1 MPRAINKLT
10 HASLKKTAPGY
21 YADGAGLFLQVTEGA
36 DGGARRSWLCRCSV
50 NGKRRELGLGSAEQV
65 SLADARKRCAEFRD
79 KAKAG
84 VDPVEQARLERE
96 AKEAAAAAERA
107 RSMTFDQCAKAYIAA
122 HAPSWRNDKHR
133 AQWAATLAQYASP
146 VIGALPVAEI
156 DRAMIMK
163 ILEPLWSSRTETA
176 SRLRGRIEKVLDW
189 ATVRG
194 YRHGDNPARW
204 RGQLEVLL
212 PARRKVAPVTHHAAM
227 PYVDVPAFMV
237 DLRTKPGAASDCLQF
252 AVLTAARSGEARG
265 AVWREIDLDARVWTI
280 PANRMKAKRVHR
292 VALSD
297 AAVDVLRRRA
307 AHGTA
312 PDQLVFASDA
322 QATKQLSDMA
332 LTAIL
337 RRAGLPHTQHGFR
350 STFRDW
356 AAERTA
362 FPREIAE
369 AALAHVNADRTEA
382 AYLRTDH
389 FAKRIR
395 LMQMWADFLAVAV
408 ASASVTPIRPTAEA

>member
-10 HASLKKTAPGY
+10 AASLKKTAPGY
-21 YADGAGLFLQVTEGA
+21 HADGAGLYLQITEGA
-36 DGGARRSWLCRCSV
+36 DGSPRRSWLCRCSIS
-50 NGKRRELGLGSAEQV
+50 GRRRELGLGSAEQV
-65 SLADARKRCAEFRD
+65 SLADARKRCAEFRA

-84 VDPVEQARLERE
+84 VDPIEQDRLDRE
-96 AKEAAAAAERA
+96 AKAAAAAAERA
-107 RSMTFDQCAKAYIAA
+107 RAMTFDQCAKAYVAA
-122 HAPSWRNDKHR
+122 HAPSWRNNKHR
-133 AQWAATLAQYASP
+133 SQWLATLGQYASP

-156 DRAMIMK
+156 DRGMIMK
-163 ILEPLWSSRTETA
+163 IIEPLWATKTETA

-189 ATVRG
+189 ASVRG
-194 YRHGDNPARW
+194 YRQGDNPARW

-227 PYVDVPAFMV
+227 PYVDVPGFMA
-237 DLRTKPGAASDCLQF
+237 DLRTKPGAASACLQF
-252 AVLTAARSGEARG
+252 AILTAARSGEARG

-280 PANRMKAKRVHR
+280 PGNRMKAKRVHR
-292 VALSD
+292 VALPE
-297 AAVDVLRRRA
+297 AAVDLLRQRA

-322 QATKQLSDMA
+322 RAAKPLSDMT

-337 RRAGLPHTQHGFR
+337 RRAGLPYTQHGFR
-350 STFRDW
+350 SAFRDW

-382 AYLRTDH
+382 AYLRSDH
-389 FAKRIR
+389 FDKRARI
-395 LMQMWADFLAVAV
+395 MQLWADFLAAPVV
-408 ASASVTPIRPTAEA
+408 SASVTPIRPTAEA